1 MAFNATEDRVILKL
15 DESGEEVQASGFIVP
30 RRSPPD
36 EGEIVAAGPGRYAE
50 NGTVIPMEVSVG
62 QMVKFDKNMA
72 YGIEIEGENYVVIP
86 QAGILGVIGEGSW

>member
-1 MAFNATEDRVILKL
+1 
-15 DESGEEVQASGFIVP
+15 
-30 RRSPPD
+30 
-36 EGEIVAAGPGRYAE
+36 
-50 NGTVIPMEVSVG
+50 MEVSVG